1 MAVRGQN
8 CSSGCKTKDHRNFGE
23 CLRSKTVSVHNGESR
38 ASGKK
43 WDGELDAYR
52 TAVQQGI
59 EPDGTTKEK
68 VEYATILSNEMGAA
82 YGRDFNVATPMG
94 EI

>member
-1 MAVRGQN
+1 MSIRGQH
-8 CSSGCKTKDHRNFGE
+8 CSSGCKTKDHENFGE
-23 CLRSKTVSVHNGESR
+23 CLRSKTVSCHNGESR
-38 ASGKK
+38 ASGKR

-52 TAVQQGI
+52 TAVKQGI

-68 VEYATILSNEMGAA
+68 VEYATILSNEVGAA
-82 YGRDFNVATPMG
+82 YGRDFNVATPKG